1 MLFRSITGELN
12 IINKYEYKNDKLY
25 YIKIMELKTP
35 FTKLEKTFDNKNNKQ
50 SHK

>member
-25 YIKIMELKTP
+25 YKKIMELKKP
-35 FTKLEKTFDNKNNKQ
+35 FTKSEKTFDNKNNKQ

>member
-12 IINKYEYKNDKLY
+12 IINKYDFKNDKLY

-35 FTKLEKTFDNKNNKQ
+35 FTKLEKTFDDKNNKQ
-50 SHK
+50 PHK